1 MSPEAELALAP
12 QNSKLILSR
21 FTQWCRKQPCQ
32 GLLPSLGP
40 KFSRPSVI
48 LEKEKEE
55 WLCSKGPVINFPPCI
70 VSYSSAFHL
79 HLGQWLP
86 QLQGSFPTAYKMQT
100 PPPPH

>member
-21 FTQWCRKQPCQ
+21 FTQWCREQPCQ

-55 WLCSKGPVINFPPCI
+55 GDEEKSPSKVCVRSKPP
-70 VSYSSAFHL
+70 FTFM
-79 HLGQWLP
+79 
-86 QLQGSFPTAYKMQT
+86 GSVLASVGF
-100 PPPPH
+100 